1 MDILLL
7 IQCNRLNLK
16 PNHQTLTM
24 KYYIIAGEASGDL
37 HGANLVKALKQSD
50 TSADIRCWGGE
61 LMEKEGATLVKHY
74 RETAYMGLFEVIA
87 HARTIAKNFQF
98 CYSDI
103 LEFKPDVL
111 ILIDYPGF
119 NLRVAR
125 FAKERG
131 IKVFYYISPKVWVWN
146 EKRVK
151 VIKKFVDKMFVIFPF
166 EKGFYA
172 RHNYDVDYVGNPLF
186 DAIENKLK
194 TIPPKEEFY
203 KAHNLPEKPL
213 IALLPGSRKQ
223 EISRLLPVM
232 LSVAKQFSEYQFV
245 VAGTTALPESM
256 YAKHIQNGNVKLI
269 FNQTY
274 EILKYSNAAIVA
286 SGTATL
292 ETALFNVPQVVCY
305 KINKATYTLGKPF
318 FPIKF
323 FSLVNIIMDEE
334 VVKELLQFN
343 LEKDITLEL
352 RQILN
357 SSDYREKML
366 RKYNELREKC
376 GGPGASKKAADLI
389 VNYLKS

>member
-1 MDILLL
+1 
-7 IQCNRLNLK
+7 
-16 PNHQTLTM
+16 M

-37 HGANLVKALKQSD
+37 HGSNLVKALKQ
-50 TSADIRCWGGE
+50 ADRDANVRCWGGD
-61 LMEKEGATLVKHY
+61 LMKAEGATLVKHY

-87 HARTIAKNFQF
+87 HARTIARNFQF
-98 CYSDI
+98 CYNDI
-103 LEFKPDVL
+103 LEFMPNVL

-125 FAKERG
+125 FAKEHG

-172 RHNYDVDYVGNPLF
+172 KHNYNVDYVGNPLF
-186 DAIENKLK
+186 DAIENRLK
-194 TIPPKEEFY
+194 TIPSLEQFY
-203 KAHNLPEKPL
+203 KEHNLSGKPL

-223 EISRLLPVM
+223 EIKRLLPVM
-232 LSVAKQFSEYQFV
+232 LVVAKEFPDYQFV
-245 VAGTTALPESM
+245 IAGTTALPEIM
-256 YAKHIQNGNVKLI
+256 YTKHLQNSNVKLI
-269 FNQTY
+269 YNQTY
-274 EILKYSNAAIVA
+274 ELLKYSTAAVVA

-323 FSLVNIIMDEE
+323 FSLVNIIMDQE

-343 LEKDITLEL
+343 LERDITSEL
-352 RQILN
+352 HRILN
-357 SSDYREKML
+357 NSNHREKMFQ
-366 RKYNELREKC
+366 KYTKLREKC
-376 GGPGASKKAADLI
+376 GGSGASQKTADLI
-389 VNYLKS
+389 VNYLKN